1 MTKATLYLVGRSKDI
16 IVDTNGKNVYPDE
29 VEEVYQDSPYI
40 KELSVIG
47 LPDGMG
53 EKVAC
58 IVVPDEEYDI
68 ALSRAEVRQKIEEH
82 FREVSATLP
91 YYKRVKLLPV
101 HRGRTA
107 AHRDPQSQT
116 A

>member
-1 MTKATLYLVGRSKDI
+1 
-16 IVDTNGKNVYPDE
+16 

-47 LPDGMG
+47 LPDGIG

-58 IVVPDEEYDI
+58 IVVPMKSNDI

-91 YYKRVKLLPV
+91 YYNSQAASVTDEELPRTATRKSNGERCGTDAEDSGRRASSPGT
-101 HRGRTA
+101 RGR
-107 AHRDPQSQT
+107 RNYE
-116 A
+116 